1 VHPRVASALN
11 ELGKVAQQRG
21 RLDEA
26 ARDFSRMADIYKQIY
41 HDKHYLIGI
50 ALSNLASVYTAKK
63 QYTVADSLFRD
74 VLRRYA
80 DVLAPKH
87 QLVGIAHVRLGHT
100 LVLERRFADAEMELT
115 TGYGILKSQ
124 TSPPATWL
132 GMAQTDLV
140 AVYDSLKQPEKA
152 VPFRAELAQAKKP
165 GDSTPP
171 R

>member
-1 VHPRVASALN
+1 
-11 ELGKVAQQRG
+11 
-21 RLDEA
+21 LDEA

-63 QYTVADSLFRD
+63 QYAVADSLFRD

-80 DVLAPKH
+80 DVLAPNH

-100 LVLERRFADAEMELT
+100 LVFERRFADAEKQLT

-124 TSPPATWL
+124 TNPPATWL

-140 AVYDSLKQPEKA
+140 AVYDTLKEPEKA
-152 VPFRAELAQAKKP
+152 LPFRAELAQAKKTS
-165 GDSTPP
+165 DATPP